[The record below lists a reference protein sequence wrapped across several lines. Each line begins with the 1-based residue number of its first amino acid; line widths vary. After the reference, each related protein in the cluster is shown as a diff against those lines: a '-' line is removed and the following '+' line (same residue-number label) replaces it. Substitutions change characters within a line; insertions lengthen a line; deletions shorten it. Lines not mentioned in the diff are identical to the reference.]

1 MKCDSEDRVFK
12 LSKQDVAALVEF
24 ASTDKTRT
32 SLTCVRF
39 EPEQGTAIA
48 TDGHAI
54 VVAKNCGT
62 YREDAFSVPLEPL
75 VAMAKL
81 LKKGDYLAVQREDD
95 RAVVITTPSGAAA
108 RATIPDEMFP
118 EWRQVI
124 PQDQDEPPA
133 RRVGFDAMLLARLP
147 IVQKASEC
155 FGGEFTMPGAEMDPI
170 KVVFQG
176 PETTW
181 TAVVM
186 PMRV

>member
-62 YREDAFSVPLEPL
+62 YREDAFSVPLAADGLRIAVLFAPTIAL
-75 VAMAKL
+75 ALASSSSAMAM
-81 LKKGDYLAVQREDD
+81 
-95 RAVVITTPSGAAA
+95 VVLS
-108 RATIPDEMFP
+108 
-118 EWRQVI
+118 
-124 PQDQDEPPA
+124 
-133 RRVGFDAMLLARLP
+133 AMY
-147 IVQKASEC
+147 
-155 FGGEFTMPGAEMDPI
+155 TN
-170 KVVFQG
+170 
-176 PETTW
+176 
-181 TAVVM
+181 
-186 PMRV
+186 